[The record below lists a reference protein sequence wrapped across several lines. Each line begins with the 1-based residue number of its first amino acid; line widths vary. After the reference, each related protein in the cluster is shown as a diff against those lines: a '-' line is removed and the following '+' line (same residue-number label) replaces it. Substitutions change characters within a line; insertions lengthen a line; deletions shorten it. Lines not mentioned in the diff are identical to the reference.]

1 MENLFLKYML
11 EQDKRRSLKKK
22 LDFSGPVITISRE
35 HGCPATHIAESLSEA
50 LTKRNII
57 IGKDLPWKWI
67 SKEIIEESA
76 KELRLSPDLTKDLT
90 DYKARG
96 FFENLALFFSD
107 EFYPSDAKIRNT
119 IAKFIYGAAHKGNV
133 VIVGR
138 AAESITKNFEHAIHI
153 KLTAPLEWRV
163 NEIVKNTGLNP
174 NDARKQAIDMD
185 KRREQFRRYFEKD
198 REDIEF
204 FDTFFNCASMSEE
217 EIIEMIIIL
226 AEIRGFV

>member
-11 EQDKRRSLKKK
+11 ERDERKTSKKP
-22 LDFSGPVITISRE
+22 LNYSGPVITISRE
-35 HGCPATHIAESLSEA
+35 HGCPAMHIAESLSEA

-57 IGKDLPWKWI
+57 IGKDSPWKWI

-76 KELRLSPDLTKDLT
+76 KELKLSPDLTKNLA

-107 EFYPSDAKIRNT
+107 EFYPSDVKIKNT

-133 VIVGR
+133 IIVGR

-153 KLTAPLEWRV
+153 KLRAPLEWRV
-163 NEIVKNTGLNP
+163 NEIVKSTGLNP
-174 NDARKQAIDMD
+174 NDARKQAIEMD
-185 KRREQFRRYFEKD
+185 KRRELFRHYFEKD
-198 REDIEF
+198 REDIDF
-204 FDTFFNCASMSEE
+204 FDLFFNCASVSEE
-217 EIIEMIIIL
+217 EIIEMIILL
-226 AEIRGFV
+226 AEIKGFV

>member
-1 MENLFLKYML
+1 ML
-11 EQDKRRSLKKK
+11 EQDSKNKSKKQI
-22 LDFSGPVITISRE
+22 DFSGPVITISRE

-76 KELRLSPDLTKDLT
+76 KELRLSPDLTKDLA

-107 EFYPSDAKIRNT
+107 EFYPSDVKIRNT

-138 AAESITKNFEHAIHI
+138 AGESITKNFEHAIHI
-153 KLTAPLEWRV
+153 KLRAPLEWRI
-163 NEIVKNTGLNP
+163 NEIIKVTGLDSNE
-174 NDARKQAIDMD
+174 ARKQAIDMD
-185 KRREQFRRYFEKD
+185 KRREQFRHYFEKD
-198 REDIEF
+198 REDIDF
-204 FDTFFNCASMSEE
+204 FDVFFNCASVSEE

-226 AEIRGFV
+226 AEIKGFV

>member
-1 MENLFLKYML
+1 ML
-11 EQDKRRSLKKK
+11 EQDKKKK
-22 LDFSGPVITISRE
+22 DTKRRFSFSGPVITISRE
-35 HGCPATHIAESLSEA
+35 HGCPAGHIADLLSDA

-76 KELRLSPDLTKDLT
+76 NELRLSPDLTKDLT

-107 EFYPSDAKIRNT
+107 EFYPSDVKIRNT
-119 IAKFIYGAAHKGNV
+119 IAKFIHGAAQKGNV
-133 VIVGR
+133 IIVGR

-153 KLTAPLEWRV
+153 KLIAPLDWRI
-163 NEIVKNTGLNP
+163 NEIMKVTGLSSGE
-174 NDARKQAIDMD
+174 ARKRASEMD
-185 KRREQFRRYFEKD
+185 KRREQFRQYFEKD

-204 FDTFFNCASMSEE
+204 FDAFFNCASLTSE